1 MNDLKPKIISKTA
14 AYGNQRWRIN
24 PDGSY
29 SVLAFGT
36 TAPNQTPHWSWIYVL
51 EEKVPLEI
59 KEILK

>member
-1 MNDLKPKIISKTA
+1 MSNLKPKIISKIA

-36 TAPNQTPHWSWIYVL
+36 TGPNQTPHWTWMYISG
-51 EEKVPLEI
+51 EKVPLEV
-59 KEILK
+59 KETLE